1 MLPSNNSKRLHR
13 NKLPPD
19 QTIQTIANSINSS
32 NRSRVAEVEG
42 ATNRNMESMV
52 AKGVTITTIT
62 TIMVTI
68 ATMTVGTSCLIM
80 TGRSCMRGEPAI
92 KLAQMR
98 LCSRIMQWM
107 IIIKTTSITHRHVT
121 SIITTITEITATTI
135 TVAITSITPSRRL
148 VGTKVEVVCSAILNR
163 MWLRLSSRC
172 LKISRLSGIIWAIR

>member
-1 MLPSNNSKRLHR
+1 MHLSNNSKRLHR

-19 QTIQTIANSINSS
+19 QTIQTIANSINSN
-32 NRSRVAEVEG
+32 NRSRVAEAG

-80 TGRSCMRGEPAI
+80 TGRSCMRGELAI

-121 SIITTITEITATTI
+121 SIITIIMTTK
-135 TVAITSITPSRRL
+135 TM
-148 VGTKVEVVCSAILNR
+148 TKTT
-163 MWLRLSSRC
+163 LSYGQVRS
-172 LKISRLSGIIWAIR
+172 K